1 MQFQIPQLR
10 FALRPLRSLVAA
22 SLICLFGSPRS
33 VHAILDQDGN
43 GWSDIWEM
51 AYGTGYDPLLDDD
64 GDGRTNWEEH
74 NDGTDPRDAS
84 SVRPTPTV
92 IPGGGKR
99 LRFAW
104 PTVIGKTYQ
113 LQVSFNGSIWSGVGS
128 PVVGTGENLEKIVE
142 SAETYLGSGPLLA
155 RYTGLD
161 NNVSLDD
168 VKAAVAAGTAPEFTG
183 LLDRLETPQTAPN
196 LDRYGEL
203 IRGWLLP
210 PADGSYVFW
219 IAGNAI
225 TEFSLSKNNS
235 AKNLTLI
242 AHSDSSTSF
251 REWTRN
257 DTQKSD
263 AIELKAGKLYYF
275 EAYQKETTGTDH
287 VSVAWRGPGLNP
299 DKEVILGGY
308 VATSKETLAQA
319 LKRNGPPTYRVLV
332 TDLDSDNDGLTDYE
346 ELTVGL
352 DPFNAKTVSRTADLT
367 TLLGMLSAQNTV
379 TVGAETLRGYEAQQ
393 QAARFTFFRSG
404 NINPITV
411 HFTVNGTAQSGPDF
425 APLSG
430 LVEFGTGQT
439 SATVEVLPTFDGI
452 LEPTESLTAT
462 VTANAA
468 YAVGSPE
475 NATVTFDDAADVV
488 YVANLRPDGKQSG
501 AYGTAALRVV
511 GNKEFG
517 TLAVSFGNLG
527 SDQIGAEFFIVG
539 TAGASTPVLML
550 PLGQISGQTWTF
562 EPAGGASRA
571 QILAALEQGKL
582 GARIRSSRLPTGE
595 ISGVFVQNL
604 AWQKMQ
610 KPPKPGRALKRARN
624 DGEAVRFLT
633 QATFGATN
641 KDIKLVKKI
650 GFPAWI
656 VQQMKLPPT
665 RHLAYVQ
672 ARRTELLARSGGDD
686 DGYQAPRQE
695 AWWQSAMAAPD
706 QLRQRMALALS
717 EILVVSDEGTLEGSH
732 EGLANYYDMLTKQA
746 FGNFRDLLEDVTL
759 SPIMG
764 RYLSMVR
771 NRKPDANSGSEPD
784 ENYAREIQQLFTI
797 GLSRLNTDGS
807 LLLNEDG
814 LPIPTYTQYDIVGLA
829 HVFTGWGYSY
839 DTKNPPEDLNNFFR
853 YGEKDE
859 MNSMV
864 FYANYH
870 DSKAKRIVGG
880 VEIPANLDGPQEMK
894 LALDTL
900 FKHPNVGPFI
910 ALRLIQRF
918 VTSNPSRGYV
928 YRVASAFNNNGRG
941 VRGDLGATLKAVLL
955 DPEARNPVFAETD
968 SYGKLREPL
977 LRVSAILRGLE
988 AQPPVEGDP
997 RFFLNLSS
1005 AMSYQAPLQSPTV
1018 FNFFQPGFVQPGQIA
1033 KAGLLSPE
1041 FQITTETSVI
1051 NLTNL
1056 MNTIIFNGLSTR
1068 EGASVKLN
1076 LDSYIALLQRE
1087 ESPPEVNQEE
1097 VIQSLDELFLGGRMS
1112 PALKQSIREAFAA
1125 LPANFGTSDDRQRD
1139 RVRIALYITVSSPEF
1154 SVQK

>member
-1 MQFQIPQLR
+1 MQFQFPQLR
-10 FALRPLRSLVAA
+10 FDISPLRSLLAA
-22 SLICLFGSPRS
+22 GLVCLLGSPQS

-92 IPGGGKR
+92 GVGAGKL

-104 PTVIGKTYQ
+104 PTIIGKTYQ
-113 LQVSFNGSIWSGVGS
+113 LQVSFNGSTWSGVGS
-128 PVVGTGENLEKIVE
+128 PVIGTGDDIEKSIE
-142 SAETYLGSGPLLA
+142 AAETYLGSGPLLA

-168 VKAAVAAGTAPEFTG
+168 VKAAVAEGTAPEFTG
-183 LLDRLETPQTAPN
+183 LLDSLETPQTAPN

-203 IRGWLLP
+203 IRGWLVP
-210 PADGSYVFW
+210 PADGTYVFW

-225 TEFSLSKNNS
+225 TELSLSKNAS
-235 AKNLTLI
+235 PKKLKLV

-257 DTQKSD
+257 DTQKSEP
-263 AIELKAGKLYYF
+263 IELKAGQLYYF

-287 VSVAWRGPGLNP
+287 VSVAWSGPGLNP

-308 VATSKETLAQA
+308 IATSKETLAQA

-367 TLLGMLSAQNTV
+367 TLLAMLATPNTV
-379 TVGAETLRGYEAQQ
+379 TVGAETQRGYEAQQ

-411 HFTVNGTAQSGPDF
+411 HFTVDGTAQSGQDF

-468 YAVGSPE
+468 YEVGSPE
-475 NATVTFDDAADVV
+475 KATVTLDDAADVV
-488 YVANLRPDGKQSG
+488 YVANLRPDGNFSG
-501 AYGTAALRVV
+501 AYGTAGLRVV

-517 TLAVSFGNLG
+517 TLSVNFGNLG
-527 SDQIGAEFFIVG
+527 SDQIGAEFFIMG
-539 TAGASTPVLML
+539 IAGASTPVLVL
-550 PLGQISGQTWTF
+550 PTGQISSQKWNF
-562 EPAGGASRA
+562 EPAGGVTRA
-571 QILAALEQGKL
+571 QILTALEQGNL
-582 GARIRSSRLPTGE
+582 GARIRSSKFPMGE
-595 ISGVFVQNL
+595 ISGAFVRNL

-624 DGEAVRFLT
+624 DAEAVRFLT
-633 QATFGATN
+633 QATFGATK

-656 VQQMKLPPT
+656 AQQMKLPPT
-665 RHLAYVQ
+665 KHLTYVQ
-672 ARRTELLARSGGDD
+672 DRRAELLARSGGDD

-695 AWWQSAMAAPD
+695 GWWQSTMSARD

-717 EILVVSDEGTLEGSH
+717 EIFVVSDEGTLDGSH
-732 EGLANYYDMLTKQA
+732 EGLTNYYDILVKRA

-759 SPIMG
+759 SPVMG
-764 RYLSMVR
+764 QYLSMVR
-771 NRKPDANSGSEPD
+771 NRKPDPNSGSEPD
-784 ENYAREIQQLFTI
+784 ENYAREIQQLFTV
-797 GLSRLNTDGS
+797 GLSMLNTDGS

-829 HVFTGWGYSY
+829 HVFTGWGFAF
-839 DTKNPPEDLNNFFR
+839 DTKNPPENLNNFFR

-859 MNSMV
+859 MNPMV
-864 FYANYH
+864 LFPNYH
-870 DSKAKRIVGG
+870 DSKSKRILGA
-880 VEIPANLDGPQEMK
+880 VEIPANLDGVQELK
-894 LALDTL
+894 LSLDTL

-941 VRGDLGATLKAVLL
+941 ERGDLGATLKAILL
-955 DPEARNPVFAETD
+955 DPEARNPVFAQTD

-977 LRVSAILRGLE
+977 LRVSGILRGLD
-988 AQPPVEGDP
+988 AQPPVEGDS
-997 RFFLNLSS
+997 RFFLNLASS
-1005 AMSYQAPLQSPTV
+1005 MSYQAPLQSPTV
-1018 FNFFQPGFVQPGQIA
+1018 FNFFQPGFVQPGKIA
-1033 KAGLLSPE
+1033 QAGLLSPE

-1056 MNTIIFNGLSTR
+1056 MNTIIFNGIGTR

-1076 LDSYIALLQRE
+1076 LDPYVALLQRE
-1087 ESPPEVNQEE
+1087 DNSPETNQEE
-1097 VIQSLDELFLGGRMS
+1097 VIQSLDDLLLAGRMS
-1112 PALKQSIREAFAA
+1112 PGLAQSIRMAFAA

-1139 RVRIALYITVSSPEF
+1139 RVRIALYVIVSSPEF